1 MLTDIIVKSIK
12 TVIKLIIC
20 KRIKL
25 IQTLIKNS
33 NIQR

>member
-1 MLTDIIVKSIK
+1 MLTDTIVKSMK
-12 TVIKLIIC
+12 TVIKLIIY

-33 NIQR
+33 NIQW